1 MIYKHIKYLPVLIL
15 GVMLIYS
22 WATYVWGVHI
32 LEFRDWIGLVLFGV
46 NILIYCFSS
55 KYGVMFTGVVL
66 VLGTFVA
73 AKFLPALIMP
83 GFSLQIGKFEFRTPR
98 IEIRI
103 FLVLILY
110 ITLNKSY
117 WSSRKKE

>member
-1 MIYKHIKYLPVLIL
+1 
-15 GVMLIYS
+15 
-22 WATYVWGVHI
+22 
-32 LEFRDWIGLVLFGV
+32 
-46 NILIYCFSS
+46 
-55 KYGVMFTGVVL
+55 MFTGVVL